1 MKRLLTMVLGLI
13 ALHIQDSYER
23 KTFLVKEQHPVVL
36 APKVM

>member
-1 MKRLLTMVLGLI
+1 MVLGLI